1 MQDLNC
7 QQTCKG
13 KLLLEPYFRTSIIT
27 DHRGLQLL
35 ALMSQAL
42 SFLTQSLQLF
52 LSAFGILLQS
62 LVVKIVGPTGSG
74 VGDGSGVGLGSGVG
88 VGSGVGL
95 GSGVGVGSGVGL
107 GSLVG
112 SLVGVAVYGSV
123 TRLPHSID
131 EEEMDGASPFGIFL
145 TESVN
150 TNSLPYVIST

>member
-7 QQTCKG
+7 QQTCKC

-74 VGDGSGVGLGSGVG
+74 VG

-95 GSGVGVGSGVGL
+95 GSGVGFGSGV
-107 GSLVG
+107 
-112 SLVGVAVYGSV
+112 AYG
-123 TRLPHSID
+123 
-131 EEEMDGASPFGIFL
+131 
-145 TESVN
+145 
-150 TNSLPYVIST
+150 

>member
-27 DHRGLQLL
+27 DHRVLQLR

-74 VGDGSGVGLGSGVG
+74 VGVGSDVGFGSGVGLGSGVDAWRRCPG
-88 VGSGVGL
+88 SCNAGSPMTARAVGCPCVGQMVPSAIGGGGCRHDL
-95 GSGVGVGSGVGL
+95 
-107 GSLVG
+107 
-112 SLVGVAVYGSV
+112 
-123 TRLPHSID
+123 H
-131 EEEMDGASPFGIFL
+131 
-145 TESVN
+145 
-150 TNSLPYVIST
+150 

>member
-1 MQDLNC
+1 M
-7 QQTCKG
+7 G
-13 KLLLEPYFRTSIIT
+13 F
-27 DHRGLQLL
+27 
-35 ALMSQAL
+35 
-42 SFLTQSLQLF
+42 
-52 LSAFGILLQS
+52 
-62 LVVKIVGPTGSG
+62 
-74 VGDGSGVGLGSGVG
+74 GSGVGLGSGVG
-88 VGSGVGL
+88 VGSGAGL

-123 TRLPHSID
+123 TRLPHSMD